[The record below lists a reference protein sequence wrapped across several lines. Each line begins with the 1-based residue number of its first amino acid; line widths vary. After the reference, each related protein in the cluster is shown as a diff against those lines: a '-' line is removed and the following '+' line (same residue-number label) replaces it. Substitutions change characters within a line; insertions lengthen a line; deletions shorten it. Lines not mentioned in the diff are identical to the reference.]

1 MYKMITIDLDGTL
14 LNSYS
19 EVTENNRKALE
30 YAKSKGI
37 EIVLASG
44 RIANS
49 VANIANEIDA
59 NNYFISGNGS
69 MLYDMQNNKILYEN
83 YINKEKML
91 ELIKI
96 CEDNSIYYNIYTED
110 TVIAKSI
117 NYNVLFYNY
126 ENSKKSQEK
135 KTKIIIPN
143 DVYSYIKES
152 NIEKFLKMTV
162 CDENKIIFSGIARM
176 MKKIDDIDVLD
187 VSHMSRKVIKSG
199 TESIEVGY
207 YYTEITKRNV
217 DKWYAIE
224 ELMKIKGIKKEEV
237 IAIGDNINDKIMIE
251 NAGLGI
257 AMGHSNPVVKDI
269 ANFVTKDNNESG
281 VAVAIKEFIK

>member
-1 MYKMITIDLDGTL
+1 MYKMIAIDLDGTL

-19 EVTENNRKALE
+19 EVTKENIDALQ

-49 VANIANEIDA
+49 VANIANEIET

-69 MLYDMQNNKILYEN
+69 MLYDMQNDKILYEN

-91 ELIKI
+91 ELIKL
-96 CEDNSIYYNIYTED
+96 CEENSIYYNIYTEE

-126 ENSKKSQEK
+126 ENSKKSQER

-143 DVYSYIKES
+143 DVYSYVKES
-152 NIEKFLKMTV
+152 NTEKFLKMTL
-162 CDENKIIFSGIARM
+162 CDENQIIFSGITRM
-176 MKKIDDIDVLD
+176 MKKIDGIDVLD
-187 VSHMSRKVIKSG
+187 VSHMSRKMIKSG
-199 TESIEVGY
+199 TETVEIGY
-207 YYTEITKRNV
+207 YYTEITKQNV

-224 ELMKIKGIKKEEV
+224 ELMKIKGIKREEV
-237 IAIGDNINDKIMIE
+237 ITIGDNMNDKIMIE

-257 AMGHSNPVVKDI
+257 AMGHSNPIVKNV
-269 ANFVTKDNNESG
+269 ANFVTKNNNESG
-281 VAVAIKEFIK
+281 VAHAIHQLI

>member
-1 MYKMITIDLDGTL
+1 MYKMIAIDLDGTL
-14 LNSYS
+14 LDSYS
-19 EVTENNRKALE
+19 EVTIENINALK

-49 VANIANEIDA
+49 VANIANEIET

-69 MLYDMQNNKILYEN
+69 MLYDMKNRKILYEN

-91 ELIKI
+91 ELIKL
-96 CEDNSIYYNIYTED
+96 CEENSIYYNIYTED

-135 KTKIIIPN
+135 KTKLIITDN
-143 DVYSYIKES
+143 VYSYIKES
-152 NIEKFLKMTV
+152 NIEKFLKMTI
-162 CDENKIIFSGIARM
+162 CDENKIIFSGISRM
-176 MKKIDDIDVLD
+176 MKKISEIDVLD
-187 VSHMSRKVIKSG
+187 VSHMSRKMIKSG
-199 TESIEVGY
+199 TETIEIGY
-207 YYTEITKRNV
+207 YYTEITKNNV

-257 AMGHSNPVVKDI
+257 AMGHSDPEVKKVADFI
-269 ANFVTKDNNESG
+269 TKNNNENG
-281 VAVAIKEFIK
+281 VALAIQKFI

>member
-1 MYKMITIDLDGTL
+1 MYKMIAIDLDGTL

-19 EVTENNRKALE
+19 EVTQKNINALK

-37 EIVLASG
+37 EVVLASG

-49 VANIANEIDA
+49 VANIANEIET

-91 ELIKI
+91 ELIKL
-96 CEDNSIYYNIYTED
+96 CENNSIYYNIYTED

-126 ENSKKSQEK
+126 ENSKKSQER
-135 KTKIIIPN
+135 KTKLIIPN
-143 DVYSYIKES
+143 NVYSYVQES
-152 NIEKFLKMTV
+152 NIEKFLKMTI
-162 CDENKIIFSGIARM
+162 CDENKIIFSGIAKM
-176 MKKIDDIDVLD
+176 MKKIEGIDVLD
-187 VSHMSRKVIKSG
+187 VSHMSRKIIKSG
-199 TESIEVGY
+199 TETVEIGY
-207 YYTEITKRNV
+207 YYTEITKKNV

-224 ELMKIKGIKKEEV
+224 ELMRLKGIKKEEV
-237 IAIGDNINDKIMIE
+237 ITIGDNLNDKIMIE

-257 AMGHSNPVVKDI
+257 AMGHSNPDVKSVADFI
-269 ANFVTKDNNESG
+269 TKDNNENG
-281 VAVAIKEFIK
+281 VALAIEKFI

>member
-19 EVTENNRKALE
+19 EISEENRNALK
-30 YAKSKGI
+30 YAKEKGI

-49 VANIANEIDA
+49 VANIANEINA

-83 YINKEKML
+83 YIDKEKML
-91 ELIKI
+91 ELIKL
-96 CEDNSIYYNIYTED
+96 CERNSIYYNIYTED
-110 TVIAKSI
+110 AVIAKSI

-126 ENSKKSQEK
+126 ENSKKNQER
-135 KTKIIIPN
+135 KTKIIIES

-152 NIEKFLKMTV
+152 NIQKFLKMTI
-162 CDENKIIFSGIARM
+162 CDENKIVFSRITKM
-176 MKKIDDIDVLD
+176 MKKIPEVDVLD
-187 VSHMSRKVIKSG
+187 VSHMSRKMIKSG
-199 TESIEVGY
+199 TESIEIGY
-207 YYTEITKRNV
+207 YYTEITNRNV

-224 ELMKIKGIKKEEV
+224 ELMRIRGIKKDEV
-237 IAIGDNINDKIMIE
+237 IAIGDNMNDKIMIQE
-251 NAGLGI
+251 AGFGI
-257 AMGHSNPVVKDI
+257 AMGHSNPEVKKV
-269 ANFVTKDNNESG
+269 ANYVTKDNNENG
-281 VAVAIKEFIK
+281 VAVAIKEIL

>member
-1 MYKMITIDLDGTL
+1 MYKMIAIDLDGTL

-19 EVTENNRKALE
+19 EVTMENINALK
-30 YAKSKGI
+30 YAKNKGI

-49 VANIANEIDA
+49 VANIANEIET
-59 NNYFISGNGS
+59 NNYYISGNGS
-69 MLYDMQNNKILYEN
+69 MLYDMQNSKILYEN

-91 ELIKI
+91 ELIKL
-96 CEDNSIYYNIYTED
+96 CEENSIYYNIYTED

-126 ENSKKSQEK
+126 ENSKKSQER
-135 KTKIIIPN
+135 KTKLIIPDN
-143 DVYSYIKES
+143 VYTYIKES
-152 NIEKFLKMTV
+152 NIKKFLKMTI
-162 CDENKIIFSGIARM
+162 CDENKIIFSGISKM
-176 MKKIDDIDVLD
+176 MKKINEIDVLD
-187 VSHMSRKVIKSG
+187 VSHMSRKMIKSG
-199 TESIEVGY
+199 TETIEIGY

-237 IAIGDNINDKIMIE
+237 IAIGDNLNDKIMIE

-257 AMGHSNPVVKDI
+257 AMGHSNPEVKKVAD
-269 ANFVTKDNNESG
+269 FVTKSNNENG
-281 VAVAIKEFIK
+281 VALAIQKFI

>member
-19 EVTENNRKALE
+19 EVTEENKKALE
-30 YAKSKGI
+30 YAKNKGI

-49 VANIANEIDA
+49 VANIANEIDT

-69 MLYDMQNNKILYEN
+69 MLYDMKNNKILYEN
-83 YINKEKML
+83 YINKQKML
-91 ELIKI
+91 DLIKL
-96 CEDNSIYYNIYTED
+96 CEENSIYYNIYTED
-110 TVIAKSI
+110 SVIAKAI

-126 ENSKKSQEK
+126 ENSKKDSGNR
-135 KTKIIIPN
+135 TKIIIEN

-162 CDENKIIFSGIARM
+162 CDENKIIFSGIAKM
-176 MKKIDDIDVLD
+176 LKKIEGIDVLD
-187 VSHMSRKVIKSG
+187 ISHMSRKIIKSG
-199 TESIEVGY
+199 TESIEIGY
-207 YYTEITKRNV
+207 YYTEITKTNV
-217 DKWYAIE
+217 DKWYAIK
-224 ELMKIKGIKKEEV
+224 ELMKIKGIKEEEI
-237 IAIGDNINDKIMIE
+237 IAIGDNINDKMMIK

-257 AMGHSNPVVKDI
+257 AMGHSNPEVKKVS
-269 ANFVTKDNNESG
+269 NFVTKNNNEDG
-281 VAVAIKEFIK
+281 VAVAIKRFIA